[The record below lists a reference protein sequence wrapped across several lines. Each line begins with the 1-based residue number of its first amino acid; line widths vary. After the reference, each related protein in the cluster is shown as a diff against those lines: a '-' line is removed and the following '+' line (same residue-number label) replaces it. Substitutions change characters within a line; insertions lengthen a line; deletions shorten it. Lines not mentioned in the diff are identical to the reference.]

1 VIRPSLLALRLAAGW
16 CALALLAAFWPPG
29 IALFAVAGAALAL
42 VALVDAGLALRAEA
56 PAAERRVASSLALGA
71 PVSVGLRVAAGAA
84 PCRVRVFDHHP
95 ERCEASG
102 LPFEASIAA
111 GGIAEASYRL
121 RPLAR
126 GEHRFGPIELLVGSP
141 LRFWWRRVRAAAPQV
156 ARVFPDF
163 RAVAR
168 YSLLAVDH
176 RLSALGIRKRPRRGE
191 GMEFHQ
197 LREYRRGDAPRQI
210 DWKATSRQRRLIS
223 REYQDERDQQVLFL
237 LDCGHK
243 MHARDGELA
252 HFDHAL
258 NAVLLLAHVALRQ
271 GDAVGLMSFGGT
283 RRWLAPRKG
292 LGHTNRLLDAVYD
305 LETGL
310 DASDHLEI
318 AREVM
323 ARVTRRSLVVIVTN
337 LRDEDSEEL
346 ALAVRLLSQ
355 RHLVLVASL
364 RETVLDAALANAPH
378 DFESALR
385 TAGAHEY
392 LDQRR
397 HAHER
402 LARSSGVQLLDVPP
416 VELPVRLVNRYL
428 EIKSGGRL

>member
-1 VIRPSLLALRLAAGW
+1 VIRPSGAL
-16 CALALLAAFWPPG
+16 
-29 IALFAVAGAALAL
+29 VAGAAAWL
-42 VALVDAGLALRAEA
+42 GLALAATLWPAAAPVFAGAGALLAGVALFDALWSARSEA
-56 PAAERRVASSLALGA
+56 PRAERRVASSLPLGA
-71 PVSVGLRVAAGAA
+71 VSPVALRISSGAR

-95 ERCEASG
+95 ERCRVSG
-102 LPFEASIAA
+102 LPFEARIAA
-111 GGIAEASYRL
+111 GTWTEVGYRL
-121 RPLAR
+121 APLER
-126 GEHRFGPIELLVGSP
+126 GEHRFGPVELLVGSP
-141 LRFWWRRVRAAAPQV
+141 LGLWWRRVRAGEPAL
-156 ARVFPDF
+156 ARVYPDF

-176 RLSALGIRKRPRRGE
+176 RLSALGIRRRPRRGE

-271 GDAVGLMSFGGT
+271 GDAVGLMTFGGP

-305 LETGL
+305 LSTGL
-310 DASDHLEI
+310 DASDYLEI

-323 ARVTRRSLVVIVTN
+323 ARVTRRSLVAIVTN

-346 ALAVRLLSQ
+346 RLATGLLAK

-364 RETVLDAALANAPH
+364 RESVLDASLARPPR
-378 DFESALR
+378 DFTEALR
-385 TAGAHEY
+385 TAGAHDY
-392 LDQRR
+392 LEQRR
-397 HAHER
+397 AAHER
-402 LARSSGVQLLDVPP
+402 LTKEGILLLDTPP
-416 VELPVRLVNRYL
+416 QELPVRLVNRYL